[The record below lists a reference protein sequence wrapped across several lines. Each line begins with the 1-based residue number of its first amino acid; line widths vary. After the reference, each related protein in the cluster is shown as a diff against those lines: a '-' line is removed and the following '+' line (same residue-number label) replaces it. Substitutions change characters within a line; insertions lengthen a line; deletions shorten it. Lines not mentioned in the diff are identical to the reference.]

1 MTGPQM
7 MRKLKGICV
16 VGAFDQ
22 YAVVVGGKDS
32 NGMLY
37 GTIFFFSVSHFRLT
51 IFLIGSIT
59 SFAVK
64 GLAFCKENNLNA
76 LIVK

>member
-22 YAVVVGGKDS
+22 YAVVIGGKDS

-37 GTIFFFSVSHFRLT
+37 GTIFFRLT